1 MVLPASA
8 EQLEV
13 DAEDVAVEEEQ
24 GGEGLVL
31 RGGRHVLVDGKWGEE
46 GFDFGCG
53 HVGRVALVVEEDV
66 APDPVQVG
74 GLGARRVV
82 SAPERGVDLVKE
94 LGRHAIPLG
103 GEPGTEGA
111 CL

>member
-1 MVLPASA
+1 MALPASA

-66 APDPVQVG
+66 APDPV
-74 GLGARRVV
+74 
-82 SAPERGVDLVKE
+82 
-94 LGRHAIPLG
+94 
-103 GEPGTEGA
+103 
-111 CL
+111 